1 MAAEHDEKGDREAA
15 NQHSAQAFDHAVK
28 AYAASK
34 HAHEKSSH
42 HTTHA
47 T

>member
-15 NQHSAQAFDHAVK
+15 NRHSAEAFDHAAK

-34 HAHEKSSH
+34 HAHEKSTR
-42 HTTHA
+42 HTKHA